1 MYQFPKDL
9 YADVRIEEMYGI
21 WLEMRNGETEYDS
34 ARKVTGAMIRV
45 FDGTMWY
52 TGTTNKLDEIQK
64 ELDNLAALA
73 TPNPDI
79 LNHPMVKKLEVHKVN
94 IEKFTGEQDIRNIGR
109 SRWKELSDHYIET
122 CVDESIPE
130 INDWKVEVSGRHI
143 KKSFYSSKGAEILQ
157 DFQECWLTCS
167 YGFTVDGVTTYG
179 VKYYSKFFM
188 EDLLGKEEEIIKERD
203 RYLDFVR
210 NAVPVEPGE
219 YTCVL
224 SPAVTALFTH
234 ESFGHKS
241 EADYMLNDKTLQD
254 EWVIGKKVGSP
265 LVSICDRGDMLN
277 HGYTPYDDEGTKAK
291 GVWLMKDGVLTGRLH
306 DAKSAAVLK
315 EELTGNCRA
324 ESYESFPIVR
334 MTNTYMAAGKDDPE
348 QMIKDVKDG
357 IYIYTENG
365 GTGGAIFTM
374 QPAISYRIR
383 DGKLCEPLKINV
395 ITGNVFETLFNVDAV
410 GTDFELFD
418 TSFCGK
424 DGQWIEVSDGG
435 PSIRVKK
442 LTVN

>member
-34 ARKVTGAMIRV
+34 ARKVTGVMIRV

-157 DFQECWLTCS
+157 DIQNCFLTCS

-179 VKYYSKFFM
+179 EKYYSKFFM

-203 RYLDFVR
+203 RCLDFVR

-224 SPAVTALFTH
+224 SPEATALFTH

-241 EADYMLNDKTLQD
+241 EADYMLNDKTLQE
-254 EWVIGKKVGSP
+254 EWIIGKKVGSSK
-265 LVSICDRGDMLN
+265 VSICDRGDLLN
-277 HGYTPYDDEGTKAK
+277 HGYTPFDDEGTKAK

-306 DAKSAAVLK
+306 DAKSAAVLE

-324 ESYESFPIVR
+324 QNYECFPIVR

-348 QMIKDVKDG
+348 QMIKEVKNG
-357 IYIYTENG
+357 IYVYSIHG
-365 GTGGAIFTM
+365 GTGDSIFTM
-374 QPAISYRIR
+374 NPFICYRIR
-383 DGKLCEPLKINV
+383 DEKLCEPLKVNV
-395 ITGNVFETLFNVDAV
+395 ITGNVFKTLYDIDAV

-418 TSFCGK
+418 TGGCGK
-424 DGQWIEVSDGG
+424 NGQWIDVSDGG